1 MIKPKDFMNALVKV
15 RDTHETVTL
24 GRFTFTYL
32 PASHER
38 ARGIARCEYMYRRP
52 VVGDRNEPQDG
63 SVTVGGFAWASTSIV
78 RMGRAF
84 ARDEAE
90 MASQHLGNQAA
101 YLGDQIFEVEQHIES
116 TLIDLSKRASKAQ
129 QIGLRCNIDRLEGER
144 DVLLNQFDKI
154 DFERRKDAM
163 DRLDALREN
172 AKSWR
177 AA

>member
-1 MIKPKDFMNALVKV
+1 MIKQKDFMNALVKV

-38 ARGIARCEYMYRRP
+38 AHGIARCEYMFRRP

-78 RMGRAF
+78 RMGRQF
-84 ARDEAE
+84 AHDEAE
-90 MASQHLGNQAA
+90 MDRQHAGNQAA
-101 YLGDQIFEVEQHIES
+101 YLGDQIFEVEQHVEAAQA
-116 TLIDLSKRASKAQ
+116 DLNKRASKAQ
-129 QIGLRCNIDRLEGER
+129 MVGLRCNLRRLERVR
-144 DVLLNQFDKI
+144 DDLIEQLDKI
-154 DFERRKDAM
+154 DFERRKDAL
-163 DRLDALREN
+163 DRLDVMREN
-172 AKSWR
+172 AAAWR

>member
-38 ARGIARCEYMYRRP
+38 AHGTARCEYTFRRP

-63 SVTVGGFAWASTSIV
+63 SVSVGGFAWASASIV
-78 RMGRAF
+78 RMGRSF
-84 ARDEAE
+84 ARDNAE
-90 MASQHLGNQAA
+90 MEAQHLGNQAA

-116 TLIDLSKRASKAQ
+116 AQTDLNKRASKAQ
-129 QIGLRCNIDRLEGER
+129 MIGLRCNLRRLERAR
-144 DVLLNQFDKI
+144 DDLIEQLNKI

-163 DRLDALREN
+163 DRLDAMREN
-172 AKSWR
+172 A
-177 AA
+177 AAWKAA

>member
-38 ARGIARCEYMYRRP
+38 AHGIARCEYTFRRP

-63 SVTVGGFAWASTSIV
+63 SVSVGGFAWASTSIV
-78 RMGRAF
+78 RMGRIF
-84 ARDEAE
+84 ARDNAE
-90 MASQHLGNQAA
+90 MEAQHLGNQAA
-101 YLGDQIFEVEQHIES
+101 YLGDQIFEVEQHIEE
-116 TLIDLSKRASKAQ
+116 TLVDLSKRNSKAQ
-129 QIGLRCNIDRLEGER
+129 QTGLRCNIDRLEGIR
-144 DVLLNQFDKI
+144 DDLLNQLNRI
-154 DFERRKDAM
+154 DFVRRRDAM
-163 DRLDALREN
+163 YRLEAMREN
-172 AKSWR
+172 AAAWR